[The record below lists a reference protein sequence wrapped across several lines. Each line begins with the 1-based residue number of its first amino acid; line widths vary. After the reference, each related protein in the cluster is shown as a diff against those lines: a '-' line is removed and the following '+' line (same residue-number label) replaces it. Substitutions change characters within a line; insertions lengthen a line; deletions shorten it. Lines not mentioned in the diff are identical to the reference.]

1 MTPPPVHCGA
11 RIVPWRA
18 RPVPFWRHG
27 LAPPPRTIP
36 RVRVECVPWRRAASS
51 AITVSCTSGP
61 LNGAPNTASSSCSFS
76 EPPRIGASAIG
87 AHLHG
92 PALGARHGAAHEH
105 QVLAGDQLDDREAE
119 LGHAPAA
126 HAAGAANAL
135 EHARG
140 RRRGAD
146 RARGAHVVRA
156 VALGAGGEVVALDR
170 ALEALALGLA
180 GDLDGLADLEGLDGH
195 GVSHRELADLVAEL
209 LDRAQ
214 RRRVGLLE
222 VAELALAQGLLAH
235 GVEPELDRL
244 VAVRIPGADADH
256 RARAGLEHG
265 DALDLAVVEE
275 ALGHPELLGEDRGHR
290 PSRTPAG
297 SRCRRPRADGRA
309 AGASRPSWASAGGCR
324 SAACASGSRSAPGSP
339 CP

>member
-1 MTPPPVHCGA
+1 M
-11 RIVPWRA
+11 
-18 RPVPFWRHG
+18 
-27 LAPPPRTIP
+27 P

-126 HAAGAANAL
+126 HAAGALDAL

-140 RRRGAD
+140 RGRGAD

-156 VALGAGGEVVALDR
+156 VGLRAGGEVVALDR
-170 ALEALALGLA
+170 ALEALALADA

-195 GVSHRELADLVAEL
+195 GVADHELARLVAEFHER
-209 LDRAQ
+209 LDGRS
-214 RRRVGLLE
+214 VDLLE
-222 VAELALAQGLLAH
+222 VAEQGLVERFLAH
-235 GVEPELDRL
+235 RAEAELNSFIAVGV
-244 VAVRIPGADADH
+244 VGANGGD
-256 RARAGLEHG
+256 RARTSL
-265 DALDLAVVEE
+265 
-275 ALGHPELLGEDRGHR
+275 EDR
-290 PSRTPAG
+290 
-297 SRCRRPRADGRA
+297 
-309 AGASRPSWASAGGCR
+309 
-324 SAACASGSRSAPGSP
+324 
-339 CP
+339 